1 MRYEYINDVERARA
15 LGLAGPRDRT
25 AHLHIL
31 DGKPLIGAS
40 SAVGVVGGAD
50 GLMQWYADMAAVA
63 GLGKPQQDIKEAYE
77 TANALNDKD
86 ERRKAKSALD
96 KTYPDYADA
105 RRAAIQSRD
114 GAAKK
119 GTLRHGVLEDY
130 IRHCITNNKG
140 VPMKAIH
147 EGIQMFVDW
156 SLEHVAEF
164 YFTEA
169 NCFHETLWVGGIG
182 DIGIRIKD
190 DGEVLCIVNGVTTLR
205 VGQNLIGD
213 HKSSREAFPKQF
225 LQAALYDVLLA
236 HSGILDSQGNKL
248 GDWVPAD
255 GIVIFPFRS
264 EPFTPEYKWDMA
276 KWRKGA
282 EDAVNLYKLIEL

>member
-1 MRYEYINDVERARA
+1 MRYEYIDNVERARA

-40 SAVGVVGGAD
+40 TAVGVVGGAD
-50 GLMQWYADMAAVA
+50 GLMQWYADLAAIAGMA
-63 GLGKPQQDIKEAYE
+63 KPQQDIKEAYDI
-77 TANALNDKD
+77 ANSIQDKN
-86 ERRKAKSALD
+86 ERSKAKKELD
-96 KTYPDYADA
+96 KAFPDYAEA
-105 RRAAIQSRD
+105 RRAATTSRD
-114 GAAKK
+114 ESAKK

-130 IRHCITNNKG
+130 IRHCISNNEGK
-140 VPMKAIH
+140 PMKAIH

-156 SLEHVAEF
+156 SLENVAKF

-169 NCFHETLWVGGIG
+169 NCYHEPMWVGGIA
-182 DIGIRIKD
+182 DIGLQMKD
-190 DGEVLCIVNGVTTLR
+190 GK
-205 VGQNLIGD
+205 NLIGD

>member
-1 MRYEYINDVERARA
+1 MSRYEYIDDVERARA
-15 LGLAGPRDRT
+15 LGLATERART

-40 SAVGVVGGAD
+40 TAVGVVGGAD
-50 GLMQWYADMAAVA
+50 GLMQWYADLAAVA
-63 GLGKPQQDIKEAYE
+63 GLAKPQQDIKEAYE
-77 TANALNDKD
+77 TANAISDKN
-86 ERRKAKSALD
+86 ERSKAKAALD

-114 GAAKK
+114 SSAKK
-119 GTLRHGVLEDY
+119 GTLRHGTLEDY
-130 IRHCITNNKG
+130 IRHCLTNNKG
-140 VPMKAIH
+140 VPMKAEH
-147 EGIQMFVDW
+147 EGIQMFIDW
-156 SLEHVAEF
+156 SLENVSKF

-169 NCFHETLWVGGIG
+169 NCYHEPLWVGGIA
-182 DIGIRIKD
+182 DIGLQMKD
-190 DGEVLCIVNGVTTLR
+190 GK
-205 VGQNLIGD
+205 NLIGD

-248 GDWVPAD
+248 GEWVPAD

-264 EPFTPEYKWDMA
+264 EPFTPEFRWNIND
-276 KWRKGA
+276 WRKGA
-282 EDAVNLYKLIEL
+282 SEAVNLYKLIEL

>member
-1 MRYEYINDVERARA
+1 MARTIIGVAITNTSMRYEYISDIERARA
-15 LGLAGPRDRT
+15 LGLASPRART

-40 SAVGVVGGAD
+40 TAVGVVGGAD

-63 GLGKPQQDIKEAYE
+63 GLKLPQQDVSGAYDA
-77 TANALNDKD
+77 ANAIQDKD

-105 RRAAIQSRD
+105 RRAATQNRD
-114 GAAKK
+114 KAATK
-119 GTLRHGVLEDY
+119 GTLRHGTLEDY
-130 IRHCITNNKG
+130 IRHCLNNNKG
-140 VPMKAIH
+140 VPMKATH
-147 EGIQMFVDW
+147 ESIQMFIDW
-156 SLEHVAEF
+156 SLENVAKF

-169 NCFHETLWVGGIG
+169 NCYDELLWVGGIA
-182 DIGIRIKD
+182 DIGLQMKD
-190 DGEVLCIVNGVTTLR
+190 GK
-205 VGQNLIGD
+205 NLIGD

-225 LQAALYDVLLA
+225 LQAALYDVLLS

-248 GDWVPAD
+248 DDWKPAD

-264 EPFTPEYKWDMA
+264 EPFTPEYKWDIA

-282 EDAVNLYKLIEL
+282 EDAVNLYKLISI